1 LALCNNAYTFL
12 SKGVGRI
19 FIIDSAHLKYMAEK
33 KHYLI
38 KVWDISGLKVPS
50 LEQVKD
56 SKTKSKE
63 SYVVEEKNTDEGF
76 DLLQEKIIRCYEN
89 IIQNIHVP
97 KGFRATYEEV
107 KAPKEDTKKAQ
118 SS

>member
-1 LALCNNAYTFL
+1 
-12 SKGVGRI
+12 
-19 FIIDSAHLKYMAEK
+19 MAEK

-38 KVWDISGLKVPS
+38 KVWGTTIK
-50 LEQVKD
+50 KD
-56 SKTKSKE
+56 KKLDKLIETSS
-63 SYVVEEKNTDEGF
+63 DGF

-89 IIQNIHVP
+89 NIQNLYVP
-97 KGFRATYEEV
+97 KGLRCTYEAV

>member
-1 LALCNNAYTFL
+1 
-12 SKGVGRI
+12 
-19 FIIDSAHLKYMAEK
+19 MAEK

-38 KVWDISGLKVPS
+38 KVWDTSIK
-50 LEQVKD
+50 KD
-56 SKTKSKE
+56 KKLDKLIETE
-63 SYVVEEKNTDEGF
+63 SDGF

-89 IIQNIHVP
+89 NIQNLYVP
-97 KGFRATYEEV
+97 KGLRSTYEEV

>member
-1 LALCNNAYTFL
+1 M
-12 SKGVGRI
+12 GRT
-19 FIIDSAHLKYMAEK
+19 FIIGSAHLKYMAEK

-38 KVWDISGLKVPS
+38 KVWDTSIKKNKKL
-50 LEQVKD
+50 D
-56 SKTKSKE
+56 KSIE
-63 SYVVEEKNTDEGF
+63 TSSDGF

-89 IIQNIHVP
+89 IIQNIRVP
-97 KGFRATYEEV
+97 KGLRATYEEV

>member
-1 LALCNNAYTFL
+1 M
-12 SKGVGRI
+12 GRT
-19 FIIDSAHLKYMAEK
+19 FIIGSAHLKYMAEK

-38 KVWDISGLKVPS
+38 KVWDTSIK
-50 LEQVKD
+50 KD
-56 SKTKSKE
+56 KKLDKLIETSS
-63 SYVVEEKNTDEGF
+63 DGF

-89 IIQNIHVP
+89 NIQNLYVP
-97 KGFRATYEEV
+97 KGLRSTYEEV